1 MSTPINPKPRV
12 NLRFLFGILFGF
24 FMSYALFYFQI
35 TPFECEPCPVKTDT
49 VTIIQCEVPK
59 GQDEEPRFGKWIGEQ
74 DVQALSAKFLELP
87 ANEPVN
93 HTLGGRIGRA
103 NLQRLLN
110 DMPPD
115 RKWIHFRFG
124 LFDGMDASGTT
135 GRRLVVLFRNDVF
148 NAASATH
155 STGTI
160 TGRTIMNLG
169 FCPADCE
176 DD

>member
-24 FMSYALFYFQI
+24 SMAYALFYFHL

-59 GQDEEPRFGKWIGEQ
+59 GQDEEPRFGKWLTDQEE
-74 DVQALSAKFLELP
+74 QALFAKYHDLP
-87 ANEPVN
+87 ANERIN
-93 HTLGGRIGRA
+93 NTDGGRIGRA

-110 DMPPD
+110 EMPPD
-115 RKWIHFRFG
+115 RKWIHFRYG
-124 LFDGMDASGTT
+124 LYDNTTADGSIE
-135 GRRLVVLFRNDVF
+135 RRLVVLFRNNTF
-148 NAASATH
+148 QGGTATH
-155 STGTI
+155 STG

-176 DD
+176 ND